1 MKRWKLILLLLVLA
15 AGLAIGAGV
24 SILHNGLSAHA
35 TPTAVEAMLA

>member
-24 SILHNGLSAHA
+24 SMLHNGVSAHA
-35 TPTAVEAMLA
+35 TPNAQS